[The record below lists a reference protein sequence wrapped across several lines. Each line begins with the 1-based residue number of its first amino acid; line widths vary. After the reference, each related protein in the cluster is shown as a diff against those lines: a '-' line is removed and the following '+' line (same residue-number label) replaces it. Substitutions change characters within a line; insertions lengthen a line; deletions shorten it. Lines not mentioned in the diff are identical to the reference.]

1 MNKVLN
7 RPMFRREALRK
18 GHLKPI
24 KANTG
29 IFTGG
34 QIGPPAVSMKRHGGG
49 PIIPSGTVGPF
60 PKIFAYNPREGSYLT
75 QYGANQLRRFP
86 GRFAA
91 PLMMYGTMEA
101 AGVPTPVTS
110 GVLGAE
116 LTGLAAGLF
125 GKRGRFVSRILTSPS
140 RLAISNPALAATGL
154 ATVSTGRGFY
164 DMKKEKELVREYAKA
179 NNIDPERAINIYE
192 RDRAGEGERSFK
204 DFTFSDIAKN
214 INLLL
219 SQSPSRVREL
229 VKPPSTDAKGSPSEQ
244 SEAMIAND
252 IRAYTQ
258 YVGKGGARVYQDI
271 DSLVKNVKKLD
282 AAQLAE
288 DSEFRGPDDQMIFDS
303 QATQTEKDLVV
314 AQNDLTAKI
323 MFETGEQNVAKAA
336 NIAKA
341 VLNGEIEAND
351 VKKVAVNDDMY
362 AKVSNV
368 SGDATHPNE
377 VKKLSLGAKGADD
390 SAIVTLDGSGKPT
403 VTKKNNSGDPDI
415 DAGKDIA
422 SEYNFDLKDLDPRK
436 TATDPK
442 LVFLTKLAA
451 GLLSGKTME
460 GGFKGFAEILGTALG
475 PAVDASILVKMKNDE
490 NFRDFATMVIDFNK
504 EKLKEDNDVLGSGK
518 FFTGSIEIDGEFIEG
533 FQDKETGVVYT
544 RQGGQVYTISPEQ
557 GQFYKQQDSTKYM
570 DNIKLVADGALSEK
584 IIKEQIAL
592 LRSPGGRTAS
602 GASGI
607 ILKTVE
613 TFGNLPGEII
623 DGFRGGISQD
633 FSQTGVTEEFSKRT
647 NKALQALEKKLQKTI
662 DDEIEAAQKAGQSD
676 TASQTLGK
684 LQVNARML
692 TYTLANSLKEKD
704 RLTNRDLQLIEE
716 LTKTLG
722 LEPDEKIIQRYEE
735 LLKRVQQKQKLR
747 LNKFYTMGNTYRDV
761 QGILKNLG
769 TEAIIESTTPE
780 IFTTENAFEAL
791 GIN

>member
-1 MNKVLN
+1 
-7 RPMFRREALRK
+7 MFRREALRK

-24 KANTG
+24 NANTG
-29 IFTGG
+29 VF
-34 QIGPPAVSMKRHGGG
+34 IGPPAVSMQKPTGG
-49 PIIPSGTVGPF
+49 PLFSSGTVGPF
-60 PKIFAYNPREGSYLT
+60 PKIFSYNRTDGSYLT
-75 QYGANQLRRFP
+75 DYGKGRLRRFP

-91 PLMMYGTMEA
+91 PLMMYGGLEA
-101 AGVPTPVTS
+101 AGVPAPVTT

-125 GKRGRFVSRILTSPS
+125 GPKGKIVSRILTSPS
-140 RLAISNPALAATGL
+140 RLAMSNPALTATGL
-154 ATVSTGRGFY
+154 ATVATGRGYY
-164 DMKKEKELVREYAKA
+164 DMAKEKELVKEYAKA
-179 NNIDPERAINIYE
+179 NNIDPKRAINIYE
-192 RDRAGEGERSFK
+192 RDRAGEGKRSLS
-204 DFTFSDIAKN
+204 DISFSDIAKN
-214 INLLL
+214 INMLLT
-219 SQSPSRVREL
+219 QSPSRAMEL
-229 VKPPSTDAKGSPSEQ
+229 VSPPSTDAKGSPSEK
-244 SEAMIAND
+244 SEAMIADD

-271 DSLVKNVKKLD
+271 DSLVKKVKAAD
-282 AAQLAE
+282 AAQMAE
-288 DSEFRGPDDQMIFDS
+288 DKEFRGPDDEFLFS
-303 QATQTEKDLVV
+303 NQATGAEKDFVV
-314 AQNDLTAKI
+314 ASNDLTAKI

-341 VLNGEIEAND
+341 VLNGEVDAKD
-351 VKKVAVNDDMY
+351 VKKIAVNDDLY
-362 AKVSNV
+362 ANV
-368 SGDATHPNE
+368 TNSSGDASHPNE
-377 VKKLSLGAKGADD
+377 IKKSNLSGKGADN
-390 SAIVTLDGSGKPT
+390 SAISTLDGAGKKT
-403 VTKKNNSGDPDI
+403 TTTTKTTNSGDPDI
-415 DAGKDIA
+415 DAAKTIA
-422 SEYNFDLKDLDPRK
+422 SEYNFDLKDLDPRT

-451 GLLSGKTME
+451 GLLSGKSIE

-490 NFRDFATMVIDFNK
+490 NFRDFASMVIDFNK
-504 EKLKEDNDVLGSGK
+504 EKLEEKNEVLGSGK
-518 FFTGSIEIDGEFIEG
+518 FNTGSIEIAGEFIEG

-544 RQGGQVYTISPEQ
+544 RQGGQVYEVTPDR
-557 GQFYKQQDSTKYM
+557 GQFYPQQDSTKYM

-584 IIKEQIAL
+584 ILKEQIAL
-592 LRSPGGRTAS
+592 LRSPGGKTAS

-613 TFGNLPGEII
+613 TLGNLPGEIL

-633 FSQTGVTEEFSKRT
+633 FSQTGVTEEFSERT
-647 NKALQALEKKLQKTI
+647 NKALQALEKQLQKSI
-662 DDEIEAAQKAGQSD
+662 DKDIESAQKAGQTD

-747 LNKFYTMGNTYRDV
+747 LNKFYVMGNTNRDV

-769 TEAIIESTTPE
+769 TEAIVDATTPSV
-780 IFTTENAFEAL
+780 FTTEDAFSAL

>member
-1 MNKVLN
+1 
-7 RPMFRREALRK
+7 MFRREALRK

-24 KANTG
+24 RANTG
-29 IFTGG
+29 VFA
-34 QIGPPAVSMKRHGGG
+34 GPPTPPPMSTRRPGGG
-49 PIIPSGTVGPF
+49 PLIMSGTKGPF
-60 PKIFAYNPREGSYLT
+60 PKMFSYNPVEGSYLT
-75 QYGANQLRRFP
+75 KYGANQLRRFP

-91 PLMMYGTMEA
+91 PLMMYGGLEA
-101 AGVPTPVTS
+101 AGVPAPVTT

-116 LTGLAAGLF
+116 LFGLAAGLF
-125 GKRGRFVSRILTSPS
+125 GPKGKMVSRILTSPS
-140 RLAISNPALAATGL
+140 RVAMANPALSATGL
-154 ATVSTGRGFY
+154 AVTGVGRGYY
-164 DMKKEKELVREYAKA
+164 DMAKEKELVKEYAKA
-179 NNIDPERAINIYE
+179 NNIDPKRALNIYE
-192 RDRAGEGERSFK
+192 RDRAGEGTRSIK
-204 DFTFSDIAKN
+204 DISFSDIAKN
-214 INLLL
+214 INMLLTM
-219 SQSPSRVREL
+219 SPSRAREL
-229 VKPPSTDAKGSPSEQ
+229 VSPPSTDAKGSPSEQ
-244 SEAMIAND
+244 SEAQIADD

-258 YVGKGGARVYQDI
+258 YVGKGGSRVYQDI
-271 DSLVKNVKKLD
+271 DSMVKKVKAAD

-288 DSEFRGPDDQMIFDS
+288 DSAFRGPDDQMLFDN
-303 QATQTEKDLVV
+303 QATGAEKDFVV
-314 AQNDLTAKI
+314 ASNDLTAKI

-341 VLNGEIEAND
+341 VLNGEIAASD

-362 AKVSNV
+362 AQVTNS
-368 SGDATHPNE
+368 SGDSSHPNE
-377 VKKLSLGAKGADD
+377 IKKSNMGGKGADD
-390 SAIVTLDGSGKPT
+390 SAVSTLDGSGKPT
-403 VTKKNNSGDPDI
+403 ITKTNNSGDPDI
-415 DAGKDIA
+415 DAAKTIA

-460 GGFKGFAEILGTALG
+460 GGFKGFAEVLGAALG

-490 NFRDFATMVIDFNK
+490 NFRDFASMVIDFNK
-504 EKLKEDNDVLGSGK
+504 EKLNEENTVLGSGK
-518 FFTGSIEIDGEFIEG
+518 FFTGSIEIGGEFIEG
-533 FQDKETGVVYT
+533 FQDKETGVVYS
-544 RQGGQVYTISPEQ
+544 RQGGQVYEISPEQ

-570 DNIKLVADGALSEK
+570 DNIKLVSDGALSEK
-584 IIKEQIAL
+584 IIREQIAL
-592 LRSPGGRTAS
+592 LKSPGGRTAS

-613 TFGNLPGEII
+613 TFGNLPGEIL

-633 FSQTGVTEEFSKRT
+633 FSQTGVTEEFSERT
-647 NKALQALEKKLQKTI
+647 NKALQDLEKKLQKTI
-662 DDEIEAAQKAGQSD
+662 DNEIEAAQKAGQSD

-769 TEAIIESTTPE
+769 TEAIVGATTPE

>member
-1 MNKVLN
+1 
-7 RPMFRREALRK
+7 MFRREALRK

-34 QIGPPAVSMKRHGGG
+34 QIGPPAVSMKRPGGG
-49 PIIPSGTVGPF
+49 PILPSGTVGPF

-75 QYGANQLRRFP
+75 QYGAKQLRRFP

-125 GKRGRFVSRILTSPS
+125 GKRGQFVSRILTSPS

-288 DSEFRGPDDQMIFDS
+288 DSEFRGPDDQYLFDN

-351 VKKVAVNDDMY
+351 IKKVAVNDDMY

-377 VKKLSLGAKGADD
+377 VKKSSLGAKGADD
-390 SAIVTLDGSGKPT
+390 SAIVTLDGAGKPT

-504 EKLKEDNDVLGSGK
+504 EQLKEDNDVLGSGK
-518 FFTGSIEIDGEFIEG
+518 FITGSIEVGGEFIEG

-544 RQGGQVYTISPEQ
+544 RQGGQVYIVSPEE

-735 LLKRVQQKQKLR
+735 LLKRVQQKQRLR

-769 TEAIIESTTPE
+769 TEAIVESTTPE

>member
-1 MNKVLN
+1 MSINKVLN

-24 KANTG
+24 RANTG
-29 IFTGG
+29 VFA
-34 QIGPPAVSMKRHGGG
+34 GPPAVSMQKPTGG
-49 PIIPSGTVGPF
+49 PLFPSGTKGPF
-60 PKIFAYNPREGSYLT
+60 PKIFSYNPVEGSYLT
-75 QYGANQLRRFP
+75 KYGANQLRRFP

-91 PLMMYGTMEA
+91 PLMMYGGLEA
-101 AGVPTPVTS
+101 AGVPAPVTT

-125 GKRGRFVSRILTSPS
+125 GKKGKMVSRILTSPS
-140 RLAISNPALAATGL
+140 RVAMANPALSATGL
-154 ATVSTGRGFY
+154 AITGVGRGYY
-164 DMKKEKELVREYAKA
+164 DMAKEKELVKEYAKA
-179 NNIDPERAINIYE
+179 NNIDPKRAINIYE
-192 RDRAGEGERSFK
+192 RDRAGEGTRSIK
-204 DFTFSDIAKN
+204 DISFSDIAKN
-214 INLLL
+214 INMLLT
-219 SQSPSRVREL
+219 QSPSRAMEL
-229 VKPPSTDAKGSPSEQ
+229 VSPLSTDAKGSPSEK
-244 SEAMIAND
+244 SEVQIADD

-258 YVGKGGARVYQDI
+258 YVGKGGSRVYQDI
-271 DSLVKNVKKLD
+271 DSLVKKVKAAD

-288 DSEFRGPDDQMIFDS
+288 DSAFRGPDDQMLFDN
-303 QATQTEKDLVV
+303 QATGAEKDFVV
-314 AQNDLTAKI
+314 ASNDLTAKI

-341 VLNGEIEAND
+341 VLNGEIAASD

-362 AKVSNV
+362 ANV
-368 SGDATHPNE
+368 TNSSGDASHPNE
-377 VKKLSLGAKGADD
+377 IKKSNMGGKGADD
-390 SAIVTLDGSGKPT
+390 SAISTLDGSGKPT
-403 VTKKNNSGDPDI
+403 VTKTKNSGDPDI
-415 DAGKDIA
+415 DAAKTIA

-460 GGFKGFAEILGTALG
+460 GGFKGFAEVLGAALG

-490 NFRDFATMVIDFNK
+490 NFKDFASMVIDFNK
-504 EKLKEDNDVLGSGK
+504 EKLNEENTVLGSGK
-518 FFTGSIEIDGEFIEG
+518 FVTGSIEIGGEFIEG
-533 FQDKETGVVYT
+533 FQDKETGVVYS
-544 RQGGQVYTISPEQ
+544 RQGGQVYEISPEQ

-570 DNIKLVADGALSEK
+570 DNIKLVSDGALSEK
-584 IIKEQIAL
+584 IIREQIAL
-592 LRSPGGRTAS
+592 LKSPGGRTAS

-613 TFGNLPGEII
+613 TFGNLPGEIL

-633 FSQTGVTEEFSKRT
+633 FSQTGVTEEFSERT

-662 DDEIEAAQKAGQSD
+662 DNEIEAAQKEGKSD

-769 TEAIIESTTPE
+769 TEAIVGATTPE

>member
-29 IFTGG
+29 LFAGG
-34 QIGPPAVSMKRHGGG
+34 QIGPPAVSMKRPGGG

-377 VKKLSLGAKGADD
+377 VKKSSLGAKGADD

-769 TEAIIESTTPE
+769 TEAIVESTTPE

>member
-1 MNKVLN
+1 M
-7 RPMFRREALRK
+7 A
-18 GHLKPI
+18 
-24 KANTG
+24 
-29 IFTGG
+29 
-34 QIGPPAVSMKRHGGG
+34 
-49 PIIPSGTVGPF
+49 
-60 PKIFAYNPREGSYLT
+60 
-75 QYGANQLRRFP
+75 
-86 GRFAA
+86 
-91 PLMMYGTMEA
+91 
-101 AGVPTPVTS
+101 
-110 GVLGAE
+110 
-116 LTGLAAGLF
+116 
-125 GKRGRFVSRILTSPS
+125 
-140 RLAISNPALAATGL
+140 
-154 ATVSTGRGFY
+154 
-164 DMKKEKELVREYAKA
+164 KEKELVKEYAKA

-192 RDRAGEGERSFK
+192 RDRAGEGKRSIK
-204 DFTFSDIAKN
+204 DISFSDIAKN
-214 INLLL
+214 INMLLT
-219 SQSPSRVREL
+219 QSPSRAMEL
-229 VKPPSTDAKGSPSEQ
+229 VSPPSTDAKGAPNEQ
-244 SEAMIAND
+244 SEAQIADD

-258 YVGKGGARVYQDI
+258 YVGKGGSRVYQDI
-271 DSLVKNVKKLD
+271 DSLVKKVK
-282 AAQLAE
+282 AADSKQLAE
-288 DSEFRGPDDQMIFDS
+288 DTEFRGPDDEYLFAN
-303 QATQTEKDLVV
+303 QATGAEKDFVV
-314 AQNDLTAKI
+314 ASNDLTAKI

-336 NIAKA
+336 NIAQA
-341 VLNGEIEAND
+341 VLNGEIEASD

-362 AKVSNV
+362 AKVSNK
-368 SGDATHPNE
+368 SGDSSHPNE
-377 VKKLSLGAKGADD
+377 IKKSNMSGTGADD
-390 SAIVTLDGSGKPT
+390 SSISTLDGAGKPGP
-403 VTKKNNSGDPDI
+403 TKTNNSGDPDI
-415 DAGKDIA
+415 DAAKTIA

-460 GGFKGFAEILGTALG
+460 GGFKGFAEVLGAALG

-490 NFRDFATMVIDFNK
+490 NFRDFASMVFDFNK
-504 EKLKEDNDVLGSGK
+504 EQLKEENEVLGSGK
-518 FFTGSIEIDGEFIEG
+518 FFTGSIEIGGEFIEG
-533 FQDKETGVVYT
+533 FQDKETGIVYS
-544 RQGGQVYTISPEQ
+544 RQGGQVYEISPEQ

-633 FSQTGVTEEFSKRT
+633 FSQTGVTEEFSERT

-662 DDEIEAAQKAGQSD
+662 DNEIEAAQKAGQSD
-676 TASQTLGK
+676 SASQTLGK

-747 LNKFYTMGNTYRDV
+747 LNKFYTMGNTNRDV

-769 TEAIIESTTPE
+769 TEAIIDATTPE
-780 IFTTENAFEAL
+780 IFTTEKAFEAL

>member
-1 MNKVLN
+1 MSLNKVLN

-24 KANTG
+24 NANTG
-29 IFTGG
+29 VF
-34 QIGPPAVSMKRHGGG
+34 IGPPAVSMQKPTGG
-49 PIIPSGTVGPF
+49 PLFSSGTVGPF
-60 PKIFAYNPREGSYLT
+60 PKIFSYNRTDGSYLT
-75 QYGANQLRRFP
+75 DYGKGRLRRFP

-91 PLMMYGTMEA
+91 PLMMYGGLEA
-101 AGVPTPVTS
+101 AGVPAPVTT

-125 GKRGRFVSRILTSPS
+125 GPKGKIVSRILTSPS
-140 RLAISNPALAATGL
+140 RLAMSNPALTATGL
-154 ATVSTGRGFY
+154 ATVATGRGYY
-164 DMKKEKELVREYAKA
+164 DMAKEKELVKEYAKA
-179 NNIDPERAINIYE
+179 NNIDPKRAINIYE
-192 RDRAGEGERSFK
+192 RDRAGEGKRSLS
-204 DFTFSDIAKN
+204 DISFSDIAKN
-214 INLLL
+214 INMLLT
-219 SQSPSRVREL
+219 QSPSRAMEL
-229 VKPPSTDAKGSPSEQ
+229 VSPPSTDAKGSPSEK
-244 SEAMIAND
+244 SEAMIADD

-271 DSLVKNVKKLD
+271 DSLVKKVKAAD
-282 AAQLAE
+282 AAQMAE
-288 DSEFRGPDDQMIFDS
+288 DKEFRGPDDEFLFS
-303 QATQTEKDLVV
+303 NQATGAEKDFVV
-314 AQNDLTAKI
+314 ASNDLTAKI

-341 VLNGEIEAND
+341 VLNGEVDAKD
-351 VKKVAVNDDMY
+351 VKKIAVNDDLY
-362 AKVSNV
+362 ANV
-368 SGDATHPNE
+368 TNSSGDASHPNE
-377 VKKLSLGAKGADD
+377 IKKSNLSGKGADN
-390 SAIVTLDGSGKPT
+390 SAISTLDGAGKKT
-403 VTKKNNSGDPDI
+403 TTTTKTTNSGDPDI
-415 DAGKDIA
+415 DAAKTIA
-422 SEYNFDLKDLDPRK
+422 SEYNFDLKDLDPRT

-451 GLLSGKTME
+451 GLLSGKSIE

-490 NFRDFATMVIDFNK
+490 NFRDFASMVIDFNK
-504 EKLKEDNDVLGSGK
+504 EKLEEKNEVLGSGK
-518 FFTGSIEIDGEFIEG
+518 FNTGSIEIAGEFIEG

-544 RQGGQVYTISPEQ
+544 RQGGQVYEVTPDR
-557 GQFYKQQDSTKYM
+557 GQFYPQQDSTKYM

-584 IIKEQIAL
+584 ILKEQIAL
-592 LRSPGGRTAS
+592 LRSPGGKTAS

-613 TFGNLPGEII
+613 TLGNLPGEIL

-633 FSQTGVTEEFSKRT
+633 FSQTGVTEEFSERT
-647 NKALQALEKKLQKTI
+647 NKALQALEKQLQKSI
-662 DDEIEAAQKAGQSD
+662 DKDIESAQKAGQTD

-747 LNKFYTMGNTYRDV
+747 LNKFYVMGNTNRDV

-769 TEAIIESTTPE
+769 TEAIVDATTPSV
-780 IFTTENAFEAL
+780 FTTEDAFSAL